1 MLDVDKDFWRLMTRI
16 FLWGRIGGY
25 PPFILHPP
33 KYEKSENLGRGGV
46 YSISERRAFFSVIY
60 PLFIVKKLLQL
71 SEIFSSFVGLPPT

>member
-46 YSISERRAFFSVIY
+46 YSISERRAFF
-60 PLFIVKKLLQL
+60 L
-71 SEIFSSFVGLPPT
+71 